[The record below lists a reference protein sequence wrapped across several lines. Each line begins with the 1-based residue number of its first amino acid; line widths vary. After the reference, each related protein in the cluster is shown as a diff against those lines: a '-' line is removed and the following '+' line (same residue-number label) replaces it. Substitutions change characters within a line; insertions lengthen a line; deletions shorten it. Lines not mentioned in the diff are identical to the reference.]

1 MTQGIAW
8 PLVLF
13 AYTCFFETKINA
25 GNPSGCTQKGSH
37 SSLILKDNCYREQM
51 QTTLIIF
58 SVFVVSFSLSEMC
71 GAQLLLAQDW
81 ADALHG

>member
-1 MTQGIAW
+1 
-8 PLVLF
+8 
-13 AYTCFFETKINA
+13 
-25 GNPSGCTQKGSH
+25 
-37 SSLILKDNCYREQM
+37 M